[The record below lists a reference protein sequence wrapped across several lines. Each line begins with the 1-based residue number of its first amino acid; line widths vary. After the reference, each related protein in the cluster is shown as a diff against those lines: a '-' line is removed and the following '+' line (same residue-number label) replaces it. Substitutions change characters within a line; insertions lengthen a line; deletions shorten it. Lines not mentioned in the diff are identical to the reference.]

1 MVPTKGDIVAK
12 YNNFMFSVPNLPRPV
27 YDNVRAIAEKL
38 GLSHQEIVILGVAA
52 IMALSRIDKPALDS
66 LVDKVSGVPTMDMSS
81 FD

>member
-1 MVPTKGDIVAK
+1 MAK

-27 YDNVRAIAEKL
+27 YDNLKVIAEKL

-52 IMALSRIDKPALDS
+52 IMVLSRTDKAALDS
-66 LVDKVSGVPTMDMSS
+66 MVAKLSGQEIMDMND